1 MMILTSF
8 PPGTPANLVSP
19 SPAPA
24 TWPRDDRSGARL
36 LLVNS
41 ERESIQSSR
50 FREFSKLLG
59 ANDLLVVNDAA
70 TLPASLAMRT
80 SRGEPF
86 ELRLAGFE
94 DDGFSAI
101 ALGSGS
107 FRDPTERRGPPPEL
121 REGGVLLVSDSGSP
135 PLSAL
140 ITRVDVTG
148 GTTKRIAIRFDLKG
162 DALWSALYRAG
173 RPIQYSYTAGAL
185 SLYHVQ
191 NVYAGR
197 AFAFELPSAGHAFD
211 GETLLALRRRGVT
224 IASLTHAAGLSST
237 GNPELDAMLP
247 FPERYELPFSTVRA
261 IDATRKRGGRV
272 IAVGTSV
279 VRALEAAAAS
289 GALTPGEGEASLVLD
304 ESYRPRVVDAVL
316 SGIHRPGGSHF
327 ELLSAFAPK
336 PLLRHASKEALRLGY
351 LEHEFGDLCLVE
363 RASRGRAFGDSA

>member
-1 MMILTSF
+1 MISTSL
-8 PPGTPANLVSP
+8 PPGFPANVVNPL
-19 SPAPA
+19 PAPA
-24 TWPRDDRSGARL
+24 TWPRADRSSARL
-36 LLVNS
+36 LLVNA
-41 ERESIQSSR
+41 ERETVRSSR
-50 FREFSKLLG
+50 FSELPTLLDPK
-59 ANDLLVVNDAA
+59 DLLVVNDAA
-70 TLPASLAMRT
+70 TLPASLAVRT
-80 SRGEPF
+80 PVGEPF

-94 DDGFSAI
+94 DEGFSAI

-121 REGGVLLVSDSGSP
+121 RAGDALIIADSGSP

-140 ITRVDVTG
+140 ITRVDTTF
-148 GTTKRIAIRFDLKG
+148 GTTKRVSIRFDREG

-173 RPIQYSYTAGAL
+173 RPIQYSYTTGAL

-211 GETLLALRRRGVT
+211 GAMLLALRRRGVT

-237 GNPELDAMLP
+237 GSPELDAMLP
-247 FPERYELPFSTVRA
+247 FPERYDLPFSTVRT
-261 IDATRKRGGRV
+261 IEATRKRGGRV

-279 VRALEAAAAS
+279 VRALEAAASS
-289 GALTPGEGEASLVLD
+289 GALAPGEGEARLVLHD
-304 ESYRPRVVDAVL
+304 SYRPRVVDAVI
-316 SGIHRPGGSHF
+316 SGIHAPGGSHF

-336 PLLRHASKEALRLGY
+336 ALLGRAAEEAARLGY

-363 RASRGRAFGDSA
+363 RASEGRAFRDSA